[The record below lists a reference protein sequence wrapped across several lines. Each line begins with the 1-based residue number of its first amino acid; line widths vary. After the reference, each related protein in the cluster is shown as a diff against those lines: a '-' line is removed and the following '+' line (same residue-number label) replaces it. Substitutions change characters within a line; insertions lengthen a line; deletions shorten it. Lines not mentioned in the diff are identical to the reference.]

1 MTALLESQNIKK
13 IFRSGSLLKKSETTA
28 LEELCLQIP
37 QSPPTI
43 TGIAG
48 ESGSGKTTLAKLL
61 LGFIAPSEG
70 KVIYKGKDL
79 EKMTRN
85 ERMVF
90 RREVQAVFQDPYE
103 AYNPFY
109 KIDHILTTPLAKYNL
124 ASSKTEIRQMIDE
137 T

>member
-1 MTALLESQNIKK
+1 MTALLEAQNIKK
-13 IFRSGSLLKKSETTA
+13 IFRSGSLYKKNQTTA
-28 LEELCLQIP
+28 LEELCLQIQP
-37 QSPPTI
+37 SPPTI

-61 LGFIAPSEG
+61 LGFIAPTEG

-85 ERMVF
+85 ERIVF

-103 AYNPFY
+103 AYNPFH
-109 KIDHILTTPLAKYNL
+109 KIDHVLTTPLAK
-124 ASSKTEIRQMIDE
+124 
-137 T
+137 